1 MQNRD
6 MRNQLDRRTGRGG
19 THGHPRARGRAGLL
33 AGLVRLGCARLCAP
47 SAFAGL
53 AIAAAVGAAG
63 VTATADAQLV
73 QRLPSP
79 VSAAEFEEMMRA
91 ARIDDAMRE
100 VALGLHEEY
109 FRRFREFERSE
120 VEPAMKSV
128 ARDLNDRERFMQ
140 GATVEEAKR
149 EAELRRRLFRSAA
162 QLDGQLVD
170 ELTGVLTADQ
180 ALRAE
185 SMRTA
190 MARRRA
196 LAAIPR
202 FGMPR
207 AAPEFDL
214 RATGSFA
221 ALSEDE
227 RTRAQPSLDAYD
239 LSLTQLLERMADAAL
254 ARGVRIAEARA
265 AQAANAGAA
274 EQPEG
279 EAGETDGGEWW
290 RRMREITRAAES
302 ELREIDAKL
311 RRLHRDTLGEI
322 EIALSPQAA
331 YALRADLVR
340 GLYPTIASD
349 GPFDATRRRV
359 ESLRAAGKLGE
370 SQAAAADAAI
380 AAHDLAARP
389 MLDGMMGLVD
399 ELVSNG
405 LQSEISFGEEAR
417 DPELERIRGVLMRMG
432 ADLTELSNRDANELA
447 AAVGLDQQVERE
459 VRGMAVVP
467 TEVFGGGGGGF
478 EGGGVQVSVVI
489 GGPDGEFTELSGE
502 DLGDDMMGLA
512 FVGPGSLGGASSV
525 APRLDAKELDALAAR
540 LGLDGASRPLF
551 DELVARA
558 MEARNEAERAFAQAT
573 QPAQPEGEGAV
584 MSFVI
589 GGPSGE
595 SLDARLAFAR
605 AIDESE
611 ERLFDDF
618 RAVVAAD
625 KLLEAESARRARA
638 RTRLLAG
645 ENGAHAADFVAIV
658 GNAALSDAS
667 RALLAGEL
675 RAWDE
680 SSVAALEAMRA
691 AITES
696 ERIQADALKAAT
708 VESEV
713 TLPDGTTQMARTVE
727 FSADTS
733 TRLGEAAKRA
743 SEARAAVADANRRT
757 REALLALVA
766 GDEAAAKAV
775 RRGVARAMT
784 PAAYRIPRDLEPF
797 FARALAVEALP
808 ASTRGTIDALRAEW
822 IESRETLC
830 EAFVA
835 AGEEPAASQSP
846 AGIDVQKLG
855 ARTAARRKLRADL
868 EQLEASVHRRLQET
882 LLNEVGPGAADAVG
896 PLPTR
901 GAQRRP

>member
-1 MQNRD
+1 MQNR
-6 MRNQLDRRTGRGG
+6 LDHRIGSS
-19 THGHPRARGRAGLL
+19 THIQPSARGRAGLL
-33 AGLVRLGCARLCAP
+33 AGLVRLGCARLSAP

-63 VTATADAQLV
+63 VATTADAQLV

-79 VSAAEFEEMMRA
+79 VSAAEFEGMMRA

-109 FRRFREFERSE
+109 FKRFREFERNE

-140 GATVEEAKR
+140 GASVEEAKR

-162 QLDGQLVD
+162 QLDGQLID
-170 ELTGVLTADQ
+170 ELMGVLTADQ
-180 ALRAE
+180 ALRGE
-185 SMRTA
+185 SMRNA

-214 RATGSFA
+214 RATSAFT
-221 ALSEDE
+221 ALSADE

-254 ARGVRIAEARA
+254 VRGVRIAEARA
-265 AQAANAGAA
+265 AQAANAGAP
-274 EQPEG
+274 EQAEG

-290 RRMREITRAAES
+290 RRMREITRTAES
-302 ELREIDAKL
+302 ELREIDGRL

-331 YALRADLVR
+331 SAMRADLVR

-349 GPFDATRRRV
+349 GAFDSTRRRV

-417 DPELERIRGVLMRMG
+417 DPELERIQGVLMRMG
-432 ADLTELSNRDANELA
+432 ADLTELSTRDANELA
-447 AAVGLDQQVERE
+447 AAVGLDQQVERGG
-459 VRGMAVVP
+459 VGMAGLP
-467 TEVFGGGGGGF
+467 IEVFGGGGGAF
-478 EGGGVQVSVVI
+478 EGGAVQVSVVV
-489 GGPDGEFTELSGE
+489 GGPDGEFTELSGD
-502 DLGDDMMGLA
+502 DLGDDMMGFA

-525 APRLDAKELDALAAR
+525 APRLDAKALDALAAR

-558 MEARNEAERAFAQAT
+558 METRNEAERAFAQAT
-573 QPAQPEGEGAV
+573 QPAQPEGEGAGAT

-638 RTRLLAG
+638 RERLLTG

-658 GNAALSDAS
+658 GNATLSDAS
-667 RALLAGEL
+667 RAALAGEL

-680 SSVAALEAMRA
+680 SSVSALEAMRA
-691 AITES
+691 AVTES
-696 ERIQADALKAAT
+696 ERIQAEALKAAT
-708 VESEV
+708 VEREV

-727 FSADTS
+727 FSADAS

-766 GDEAAAKAV
+766 GDDAAAKAV

-797 FARALAVEALP
+797 FARASAVEALP
-808 ASTRGTIDALRAEW
+808 ASTRSAIDALRAEW
-822 IESRETLC
+822 IESRESLC

-835 AGEEPAASQSP
+835 AGEEPAASESP
-846 AGIDVQKLG
+846 AGFDVQKLG

-882 LLNEVGPGAADAVG
+882 LLNEAGPAAAEAIG

-901 GAQRRP
+901 GARRRP

>member
-1 MQNRD
+1 
-6 MRNQLDRRTGRGG
+6 
-19 THGHPRARGRAGLL
+19 
-33 AGLVRLGCARLCAP
+33 
-47 SAFAGL
+47 
-53 AIAAAVGAAG
+53 
-63 VTATADAQLV
+63 
-73 QRLPSP
+73 
-79 VSAAEFEEMMRA
+79 MMRA

-109 FRRFREFERSE
+109 FKRFREFERNE

-140 GATVEEAKR
+140 GASVEEAKR

-185 SMRTA
+185 AMRSA

-214 RATGSFA
+214 RATSAFT
-221 ALSEDE
+221 ALSADE

-265 AQAANAGAA
+265 AQAANAGAP
-274 EQPEG
+274 EQAEG

-290 RRMREITRAAES
+290 RRMREVTRAAES
-302 ELREIDAKL
+302 DLREIDGRL

-331 YALRADLVR
+331 SAMRADLVR

-349 GPFDATRRRV
+349 GAFDSTRRRV

-417 DPELERIRGVLMRMG
+417 YPELERIRRVLMRIG
-432 ADLTELSNRDANELA
+432 ADITELSNRDANELA
-447 AAVGLDQQVERE
+447 AAVGLDQQVERDG
-459 VRGMAVVP
+459 RGMAGMP
-467 TEVFGGGGGGF
+467 IEVFGGGGAF
-478 EGGGVQVSVVI
+478 EGGAVQVSVVV
-489 GGPDGEFTELSGE
+489 GGPDGEFTELSGD
-502 DLGDDMMGLA
+502 DLGDDMMGFA

-525 APRLDAKELDALAAR
+525 APRLDAKALDALAAR

-551 DELVARA
+551 YELVARA
-558 MEARNEAERAFAQAT
+558 METRNEAERAFAQAT
-573 QPAQPEGEGAV
+573 QPAQPEGEVAGAT

-605 AIDESE
+605 AIDE
-611 ERLFDDF
+611 
-618 RAVVAAD
+618 
-625 KLLEAESARRARA
+625 
-638 RTRLLAG
+638 
-645 ENGAHAADFVAIV
+645 
-658 GNAALSDAS
+658 
-667 RALLAGEL
+667 
-675 RAWDE
+675 
-680 SSVAALEAMRA
+680 
-691 AITES
+691 
-696 ERIQADALKAAT
+696 
-708 VESEV
+708 
-713 TLPDGTTQMARTVE
+713 
-727 FSADTS
+727 
-733 TRLGEAAKRA
+733 
-743 SEARAAVADANRRT
+743 
-757 REALLALVA
+757 
-766 GDEAAAKAV
+766 
-775 RRGVARAMT
+775 
-784 PAAYRIPRDLEPF
+784 
-797 FARALAVEALP
+797 
-808 ASTRGTIDALRAEW
+808 
-822 IESRETLC
+822 
-830 EAFVA
+830 
-835 AGEEPAASQSP
+835 
-846 AGIDVQKLG
+846 
-855 ARTAARRKLRADL
+855 
-868 EQLEASVHRRLQET
+868 
-882 LLNEVGPGAADAVG
+882 
-896 PLPTR
+896 
-901 GAQRRP
+901 